1 MAADAGIYGL
11 IQQPRP
17 VNPLAGLLEVQQI
30 QAAQQQN
37 QLAQL
42 AFADRQRAQAEQER
56 LRGIYS
62 SGAQGPAL
70 ESQLLQ
76 GGFADQALKLGKDRR
91 ENQKLDVDTEA
102 KRIETA
108 KQRLDIAGQAFG
120 AVRANP
126 SPQAAASTIQYL
138 TDNGIFT
145 PEQSQQYMQRI
156 AQASPQEIA
165 QLADQAFRSTLD
177 AKEQLAKYVTSNT
190 GQQTVTNAIDPVTGQ
205 TRVVNTMQNTVD
217 PNAQLSAQT
226 ARANAALAAATARRG
241 QDMSDTRARELNDI
255 NRQSAR
261 TQVVETPEGVMLV
274 DKGTGLARPAATMSG
289 QPLPGKPSEAQRK
302 EIMSINQ
309 QRSIVQGAIDAAN
322 ATPDAFSFGRGVA
335 GKLPFGE
342 TLAGRTETPEQT
354 QARAY
359 VFNNVSR
366 VINERAGAAQSAQE
380 LQRLNSFLPADTDTA
395 EQVKNKLVGFQ
406 RYLDDLEAGTR
417 GNPRQPKPASAD
429 GWSVKEVK

>member
-1 MAADAGIYGL
+1 MAAADAGIYSL
-11 IQQPRP
+11 IQQPKQL
-17 VNPLAGLLEVQQI
+17 NPLAGLMEVQQI
-30 QAAQQQN
+30 QQAQQQN

-56 LRGIYS
+56 LRGIYA
-62 SGAQGPAL
+62 SGAQGDAL
-70 ESQLLQ
+70 ETQLRTA
-76 GGFADQALKLGKDRR
+76 GFAQQASQIGKDRR
-91 ENQKLDVDTEA
+91 DNTKLEVDTEA
-102 KRIETA
+102 KRMETA

-120 AVRANP
+120 AVRSNP
-126 SPQAAASTIQYL
+126 TTQAAASTIQYL
-138 TDNGIFT
+138 TENGIFT

-177 AKEQLAKYVTSNT
+177 AKDQLAKMVTSNT

-205 TRVVNTMQNTVD
+205 TRMVNSMQNTVD

-226 ARANAALAAATARRG
+226 ARANAALAASTARRG
-241 QDMSDTRARELNDI
+241 QDMSDTRAREMNDI
-255 NRQSAR
+255 NRQAAR
-261 TQVVETPEGVMLV
+261 SQVIETAEGPVLLDRGTNTAQPVMM
-274 DKGTGLARPAATMSG
+274 GGRPVA
-289 QPLPGKPSEAQRK
+289 PKPSEARNK
-302 EIMSINQ
+302 ELMSINQ
-309 QRSIVQGAIDAAN
+309 QRSIVQGAIDAASQ
-322 ATPDAFSFGRGVA
+322 TPDAFSFGRGVA

-395 EQVKNKLVGFQ
+395 EQVRNKLTGFQ
-406 RYLDDLEAGTR
+406 RYLDDLESGTR
-417 GNPRQPKPASAD
+417 GNPRQPKPAAAG
-429 GWSVKEVK
+429 GWTVKEVK

>member
-1 MAADAGIYGL
+1 MAADASIYGL
-11 IQQPRP
+11 IQPART
-17 VNPLAGLLEVQQI
+17 VNPLAGLMEVQQI

-42 AFADRQRAQAEQER
+42 AFADRQRQQAEQER
-56 LRGIYS
+56 LRGIYAG
-62 SGAQGPAL
+62 GAQGPELEAAL
-70 ESQLLQ
+70 LR
-76 GGFADQALKLGKDRR
+76 GGFADQALKFGKDRR
-91 ENQKLDVDTEA
+91 ESQKLDVDTQ
-102 KRIETA
+102 A
-108 KQRLDIAGQAFG
+108 KQVETSIKRLEVAGQAFG
-120 AVRANP
+120 AVRSAPTPEN
-126 SPQAAASTIQYL
+126 AASTINYL
-138 TDNGIFT
+138 TQNGIFS
-145 PEQSQQYMQRI
+145 PEQGQQYLQRI

-205 TRVVNTMQNTVD
+205 TRVVNAMQNTASPESV
-217 PNAQLSAQT
+217 LSAQT
-226 ARANAALAAATARRG
+226 AQANAALSAATQRRG

-274 DKGTGLARPAATMSG
+274 DKGTGLARPAATMNG
-289 QPLPGKPSEAQRK
+289 QALPGKPSEAQRK

-395 EQVKNKLVGFQ
+395 EQVRNKLVGFQ
-406 RYLDDLEAGTR
+406 RYLDDLESGTR
-417 GNPRQPKPASAD
+417 GNPRQPKPADSG